1 MKPETLLKTKVLKW
15 YYEKIAFKNI
25 LECIYNKYVCLLY
38 KIECISHV

>member
-1 MKPETLLKTKVLKW
+1 MKPESLLKTKVLKW
-15 YYEKIAFKNI
+15 YYGKIAFKNI